1 MEESIMKKRTVMLII
16 LTAFVCLLAVSCGT
30 QGSVFDLY
38 GDDVKDWA
46 KSFDASELYNCSIEY
61 DGEPYVFHE
70 DSEINT
76 IFSGLKDLKLGDKTT
91 VDVSAGT
98 SAKIIFRPADGR
110 IFEFRFAGDYLMPDG
125 SGSGYKC
132 EGLDKLPV
140 FNGDFPVT
148 IIE

>member
-1 MEESIMKKRTVMLII
+1 MKKRTVMLII
-16 LTAFVCLLAVSCGT
+16 LTAFFCLLAVSCGT
-30 QGSVFDLY
+30 QGSVFGLY

-46 KSFDASELYNCSIEY
+46 EHFDASELYNCSIEY

-76 IFSGLKDLKLGDKTT
+76 IFGGLKDLKLGDKTT
-91 VDVSAGT
+91 VDVSAGP
-98 SAKIIFRPADGR
+98 SAKIIFRPVDGR
-110 IFEFRFAGDYLMPDG
+110 IFEFRFAGDYLMPDD
-125 SGSGYKC
+125 SGTGYKC